1 MSSMSDETPGR
12 SPEELGDELVN
23 LAKYVETGAF
33 PRPPRIE
40 PRELATIVAELT
52 EAAVARLTLARDR
65 PVKPR
70 QLAALARVPTER
82 FRHLTR
88 TGEGYIAP
96 GPARE
101 WLENSGVP
109 GVGAQRFELTPSW
122 WHQTL
127 PGDRRRRSA
136 EAMLSRELPHG
147 ISVDSGLTNLALV
160 LPGGSPL
167 GDEALRREGE
177 RLRPRIEELR

>member
-1 MSSMSDETPGR
+1 MSSMSNNTGR
-12 SPEELGDELVN
+12 SPEELGEELVN

-40 PRELATIVAELT
+40 PRELAALVAELS

-65 PVKPR
+65 PVKPK

-101 WLENSGVP
+101 WLANSGVP
-109 GVGAQRFELTPSW
+109 GVDAQRFDLTPSW
-122 WHQTL
+122 WKQTL
-127 PGDRRRRSA
+127 PGDRRRRAA
-136 EAMLSRELPHG
+136 ETLLGRELPDG
-147 ISVDSGLTNLALV
+147 IFVDSGLTALSLV

-167 GDEALRREGE
+167 GDEALGREGA
-177 RLRPRIEELR
+177 RLQPMIEALR